1 MIETKTCFLA
11 SKTRINRLEKV
22 SQIVAPLRHF
32 QALLCPPRGRSPRR
46 VSQLRQPRQQSPRC
60 FCKSGA
66 GAVATS
72 APPRTPP
79 TVCPLERKPIQF
91 IFRLRHLASK
101 YWINSQ
107 FSAIQTMQTWR
118 ICPRILKIF
127 AKSSVEHDPGW
138 VTCVTIRY
146 NGCSV
151 WILYLHTAAHRRW
164 RAAAQRRTQ
173 VCRELSKLLHQTK
186 IGKIKGEYWELLNST
201 SHNAEGL

>member
-1 MIETKTCFLA
+1 MIETKTYFLA

-22 SQIVAPLRHF
+22 SQIVAPLRHL
-32 QALLCPPRGRSPRR
+32 QAVLCPPRGRSPRR
-46 VSQLRQPRQQSPRC
+46 VLVTPPLRHPRKPRHQSPRC

-107 FSAIQTMQTWR
+107 FSDTDNADLT
-118 ICPRILKIF
+118 
-127 AKSSVEHDPGW
+127 
-138 VTCVTIRY
+138 
-146 NGCSV
+146 N
-151 WILYLHTAAHRRW
+151 
-164 RAAAQRRTQ
+164 
-173 VCRELSKLLHQTK
+173 LSQNIEDLCKVLRPT
-186 IGKIKGEYWELLNST
+186 
-201 SHNAEGL
+201 